1 MLQAHCGLL
10 EDLDGFVTPPKSPN
24 FPLSTDGKEGVIGSS
39 PILGFLQIPRS
50 REPSP
55 FLGDQPQVWLQ
66 LRWARYGY
74 IALAG

>member
-39 PILGFLQIPRS
+39 PILGFLLWWENLPL
-50 REPSP
+50 PC
-55 FLGDQPQVWLQ
+55 
-66 LRWARYGY
+66 ARG
-74 IALAG
+74 

>member
-39 PILGFLQIPRS
+39 PILGLYV
-50 REPSP
+50 SP
-55 FLGDQPQVWLQ
+55 
-66 LRWARYGY
+66 A
-74 IALAG
+74 